1 MSKTTTQEDLIQR
14 LAAALDAWLDTI
26 QISGW
31 TEFFP
36 DEVADTKALL
46 KKVKALRLDK

>member
-1 MSKTTTQEDLIQR
+1 MSNEDQKELIKL

-36 DEVADTKALL
+36 DEVADTRALL
-46 KKVKALRLDK
+46 QKVKALRLDE